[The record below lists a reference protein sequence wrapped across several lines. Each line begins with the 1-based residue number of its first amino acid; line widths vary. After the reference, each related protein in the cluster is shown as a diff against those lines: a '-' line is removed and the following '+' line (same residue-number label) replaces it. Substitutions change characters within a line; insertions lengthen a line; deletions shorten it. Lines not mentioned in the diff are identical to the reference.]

1 MCSAVMVSTLVSLP
15 ICRVLLQALAQ
26 TDTYLRKLG
35 VIKEAVDDTAGAA
48 QMVARQQLKVRRP
61 SLHSKQQEPIFQ
73 QRLYSSLNP
82 RHHADPA
89 AAV

>member
-1 MCSAVMVSTLVSLP
+1 V
-15 ICRVLLQALAQ
+15 QALAQ

-48 QMVARQQLKVRRP
+48 QMVARQQLKVRHP
-61 SLHSKQQEPIFQ
+61 GLHSKQQEPIFQ
-73 QRLYSSLNP
+73 QRLHGSLNP

-89 AAV
+89 AAA